1 MEKFQ
6 NIYDNE
12 QFFNSYK
19 EMRDGKLNANELIE
33 IPTMKSLLPELKGKN
48 VLDLG
53 CGEGEMSRHFLSLGA
68 KRVVGLDISQ
78 NMLNEAKKFKTENL
92 ELKLM
97 PMEEISSIE
106 EEFDVVFSSLAFHYV
121 EDFYKLMKD
130 IASKLRSG
138 GCLLFS
144 QEHPLVTAM
153 VRTKDMPKYIEKDN
167 RRYYIV
173 TDYNNIGKRFVDWN
187 VEGVVKY
194 HRNFETIF
202 KALKEA
208 GFELED
214 IVEAKAPEE
223 AIKKVEK
230 YKFLNDRPYFLF
242 IKARKV

>member
-97 PMEEISSIE
+97 PMEEISSID

-153 VRTKDMPKYIEKDN
+153 VRTKDMPKYIEKDD

-202 KALKEA
+202 KDLKEA